1 MDDRMSDKP
10 LGRLLLEGLG
20 EIAWIAVLVALG
32 VLLPLPLVA
41 LGWVLLLGA
50 EWATDRWR
58 GKVPYRLQQALFF
71 WVLGGGIAL
80 GQALPGFWLGL
91 GGGLLAVIGGVLL
104 QIRFERGLR
113 LERQAPQALDVPLP
127 AGGSAW
133 GGEAPE
139 RTPEG
144 EAIRLFDGGEIA
156 MGGPLVCHY
165 LMPDGCFIP
174 DCNPSA
180 RFSSDGR
187 HFVSP
192 IPSRGAWGLAI
203 FDRQERL
210 LYRCAV
216 DNFWELDSVTE
227 REVIGRHSPLTSNAP
242 QRLELQALKAG
253 SEAEAF
259 VAIGDLWLPES
270 EWQRWSRDL
279 RAQPLP
285 SPLGGLA
292 LEIRPWLPASLL
304 ALDDPF
310 APLRANR
317 GELWINGEAS
327 GLYLSREA
335 PPLAWSDDG
344 RALAL
349 QAAGEPLGQDT
360 YWLWREDG
368 GLRALGAPWS
378 ALPAE
383 PHAGGP
389 ELLGLEDGWL
399 RFGLD
404 LAQPC
409 LTYERYGTLGSY
421 SHSSLYLLHAR
432 DADDR
437 PRWREADMPRL
448 DLLLPLD
455 GAAGRPGCLLQS
467 APLADGSRAVWE
479 WLRDDQEAERGAYAL
494 RLGDWRLDGEWTLDH
509 RVSDCGRYLAVVAF
523 AEAPTLPQR
532 LAILD
537 SRERRLEWL
546 AEPLADL
553 HLQGF
558 IDGQVHLLH
567 LLGRNAYQPPGG
579 PGEGDPGLLRRFD
592 EGLPE
597 PGAWHAFG
605 RFHDDWRHY
614 YEQARVAFDGTAW
627 RLCPTS
633 RWLDAAPRPWSDGDF
648 VLPSVGAE
656 DAAWGFG
663 FHYEGMHRDEDVRA
677 GFSRDGYLLTAS
689 GIGLGNLAAPMIWS
703 ADGRYLAL
711 TRHVQRY
718 EESDLERDQ
727 WRLLLLDV
735 QERTLRRYRDDLGEY
750 PCFDSFDDDLCF
762 RCAGTGRY
770 VLALDSLLKAP
781 AEPLQACAG
790 RWLPAE
796 ELPRRRYWERLAFP
810 SRPQ

>member
-187 HFVSP
+187 HFVLP

-270 EWQRWSRDL
+270 EWQRWSGDL

-285 SPLGGLA
+285 SPLGGPA

-349 QAAGEPLGQDT
+349 QAAGEPLGQDA

-509 RVSDCGRYLAVVAF
+509 RVSDCGR
-523 AEAPTLPQR
+523 
-532 LAILD
+532 
-537 SRERRLEWL
+537 
-546 AEPLADL
+546 
-553 HLQGF
+553 
-558 IDGQVHLLH
+558 
-567 LLGRNAYQPPGG
+567 
-579 PGEGDPGLLRRFD
+579 
-592 EGLPE
+592 
-597 PGAWHAFG
+597 
-605 RFHDDWRHY
+605 
-614 YEQARVAFDGTAW
+614 
-627 RLCPTS
+627 
-633 RWLDAAPRPWSDGDF
+633 
-648 VLPSVGAE
+648 
-656 DAAWGFG
+656 
-663 FHYEGMHRDEDVRA
+663 
-677 GFSRDGYLLTAS
+677 
-689 GIGLGNLAAPMIWS
+689 
-703 ADGRYLAL
+703 
-711 TRHVQRY
+711 
-718 EESDLERDQ
+718 
-727 WRLLLLDV
+727 
-735 QERTLRRYRDDLGEY
+735 
-750 PCFDSFDDDLCF
+750 
-762 RCAGTGRY
+762 
-770 VLALDSLLKAP
+770 
-781 AEPLQACAG
+781 
-790 RWLPAE
+790 
-796 ELPRRRYWERLAFP
+796 
-810 SRPQ
+810 

>member
-1 MDDRMSDKP
+1 M
-10 LGRLLLEGLG
+10 
-20 EIAWIAVLVALG
+20 
-32 VLLPLPLVA
+32 
-41 LGWVLLLGA
+41 
-50 EWATDRWR
+50 
-58 GKVPYRLQQALFF
+58 
-71 WVLGGGIAL
+71 
-80 GQALPGFWLGL
+80 
-91 GGGLLAVIGGVLL
+91 
-104 QIRFERGLR
+104 
-113 LERQAPQALDVPLP
+113 
-127 AGGSAW
+127 
-133 GGEAPE
+133 
-139 RTPEG
+139 
-144 EAIRLFDGGEIA
+144 
-156 MGGPLVCHY
+156 
-165 LMPDGCFIP
+165 
-174 DCNPSA
+174 
-180 RFSSDGR
+180 
-187 HFVSP
+187 
-192 IPSRGAWGLAI
+192 
-203 FDRQERL
+203 
-210 LYRCAV
+210 
-216 DNFWELDSVTE
+216 
-227 REVIGRHSPLTSNAP
+227 
-242 QRLELQALKAG
+242 
-253 SEAEAF
+253 
-259 VAIGDLWLPES
+259 
-270 EWQRWSRDL
+270 
-279 RAQPLP
+279 
-285 SPLGGLA
+285 
-292 LEIRPWLPASLL
+292 
-304 ALDDPF
+304 
-310 APLRANR
+310 
-317 GELWINGEAS
+317 
-327 GLYLSREA
+327 
-335 PPLAWSDDG
+335 AWSDDG

-349 QAAGEPLGQDT
+349 QAAGEPLGQDA

-633 RWLDAAPRPWSDGDF
+633 RWLDAAPRF
-648 VLPSVGAE
+648 
-656 DAAWGFG
+656 
-663 FHYEGMHRDEDVRA
+663 
-677 GFSRDGYLLTAS
+677 
-689 GIGLGNLAAPMIWS
+689 
-703 ADGRYLAL
+703 
-711 TRHVQRY
+711 
-718 EESDLERDQ
+718 
-727 WRLLLLDV
+727 
-735 QERTLRRYRDDLGEY
+735 
-750 PCFDSFDDDLCF
+750 
-762 RCAGTGRY
+762 
-770 VLALDSLLKAP
+770 
-781 AEPLQACAG
+781 
-790 RWLPAE
+790 
-796 ELPRRRYWERLAFP
+796 
-810 SRPQ
+810 

>member
-1 MDDRMSDKP
+1 
-10 LGRLLLEGLG
+10 
-20 EIAWIAVLVALG
+20 
-32 VLLPLPLVA
+32 
-41 LGWVLLLGA
+41 
-50 EWATDRWR
+50 
-58 GKVPYRLQQALFF
+58 
-71 WVLGGGIAL
+71 
-80 GQALPGFWLGL
+80 
-91 GGGLLAVIGGVLL
+91 
-104 QIRFERGLR
+104 
-113 LERQAPQALDVPLP
+113 
-127 AGGSAW
+127 
-133 GGEAPE
+133 
-139 RTPEG
+139 
-144 EAIRLFDGGEIA
+144 

-270 EWQRWSRDL
+270 EWQRWSGDL

-285 SPLGGLA
+285 SPLGGPA
-292 LEIRPWLPASLL
+292 LEIRPWLPDSLL

-310 APLRANR
+310 APLRASR

-335 PPLAWSDDG
+335 PPLAWNDDG

-537 SRERRLEWL
+537 SRERRL
-546 AEPLADL
+546 
-553 HLQGF
+553 
-558 IDGQVHLLH
+558 
-567 LLGRNAYQPPGG
+567 GG
-579 PGEGDPGLLRRFD
+579 SPSRWPI
-592 EGLPE
+592 
-597 PGAWHAFG
+597 
-605 RFHDDWRHY
+605 Y
-614 YEQARVAFDGTAW
+614 TCKVSSMARCICSTCSAAT
-627 RLCPTS
+627 PTS
-633 RWLDAAPRPWSDGDF
+633 RRAGRAKATPACCAASTKACPSPAPGTHSAASTTTGGITTSRRGWRSMARPGGCAPR
-648 VLPSVGAE
+648 
-656 DAAWGFG
+656 
-663 FHYEGMHRDEDVRA
+663 RA
-677 GFSRDGYLLTAS
+677 GWTHRRGPGATATS
-689 GIGLGNLAAPMIWS
+689 SCRQWARRTPPGASVSTTRACTATRTCAPGSAAT
-703 ADGRYLAL
+703 A
-711 TRHVQRY
+711 T
-718 EESDLERDQ
+718 
-727 WRLLLLDV
+727 
-735 QERTLRRYRDDLGEY
+735 
-750 PCFDSFDDDLCF
+750 C
-762 RCAGTGRY
+762 
-770 VLALDSLLKAP
+770 
-781 AEPLQACAG
+781 
-790 RWLPAE
+790 
-796 ELPRRRYWERLAFP
+796 
-810 SRPQ
+810 

>member
-1 MDDRMSDKP
+1 M
-10 LGRLLLEGLG
+10 
-20 EIAWIAVLVALG
+20 AW
-32 VLLPLPLVA
+32 
-41 LGWVLLLGA
+41 
-50 EWATDRWR
+50 
-58 GKVPYRLQQALFF
+58 
-71 WVLGGGIAL
+71 
-80 GQALPGFWLGL
+80 
-91 GGGLLAVIGGVLL
+91 
-104 QIRFERGLR
+104 
-113 LERQAPQALDVPLP
+113 
-127 AGGSAW
+127 
-133 GGEAPE
+133 
-139 RTPEG
+139 
-144 EAIRLFDGGEIA
+144 
-156 MGGPLVCHY
+156 
-165 LMPDGCFIP
+165 
-174 DCNPSA
+174 N
-180 RFSSDGR
+180 
-187 HFVSP
+187 
-192 IPSRGAWGLAI
+192 
-203 FDRQERL
+203 
-210 LYRCAV
+210 
-216 DNFWELDSVTE
+216 
-227 REVIGRHSPLTSNAP
+227 
-242 QRLELQALKAG
+242 
-253 SEAEAF
+253 
-259 VAIGDLWLPES
+259 
-270 EWQRWSRDL
+270 
-279 RAQPLP
+279 
-285 SPLGGLA
+285 
-292 LEIRPWLPASLL
+292 
-304 ALDDPF
+304 
-310 APLRANR
+310 
-317 GELWINGEAS
+317 
-327 GLYLSREA
+327 
-335 PPLAWSDDG
+335 DDG

-627 RLCPTS
+627 RLCPAS
-633 RWLDAAPRPWSDGDF
+633 RWLDAPPRPGATATSSCRQWARRTPPGA
-648 VLPSVGAE
+648 SVSTTRACTATRTCAPGS
-656 DAAWGFG
+656 AA
-663 FHYEGMHRDEDVRA
+663 
-677 GFSRDGYLLTAS
+677 TA
-689 GIGLGNLAAPMIWS
+689 
-703 ADGRYLAL
+703 
-711 TRHVQRY
+711 T
-718 EESDLERDQ
+718 
-727 WRLLLLDV
+727 
-735 QERTLRRYRDDLGEY
+735 
-750 PCFDSFDDDLCF
+750 C
-762 RCAGTGRY
+762 
-770 VLALDSLLKAP
+770 
-781 AEPLQACAG
+781 
-790 RWLPAE
+790 
-796 ELPRRRYWERLAFP
+796 
-810 SRPQ
+810 

>member
-41 LGWVLLLGA
+41 LGWALLLGA
-50 EWATDRWR
+50 EWAMDRWR

-144 EAIRLFDGGEIA
+144 EPIRLFDGGEIA

-270 EWQRWSRDL
+270 EWQRWSGDL

-285 SPLGGLA
+285 SPLGGPA
-292 LEIRPWLPASLL
+292 LEIRPWLPDSLL

-335 PPLAWSDDG
+335 PPLAWNDDG

-360 YWLWREDG
+360 Y
-368 GLRALGAPWS
+368 
-378 ALPAE
+378 
-383 PHAGGP
+383 
-389 ELLGLEDGWL
+389 
-399 RFGLD
+399 
-404 LAQPC
+404 
-409 LTYERYGTLGSY
+409 
-421 SHSSLYLLHAR
+421 
-432 DADDR
+432 
-437 PRWREADMPRL
+437 
-448 DLLLPLD
+448 
-455 GAAGRPGCLLQS
+455 
-467 APLADGSRAVWE
+467 
-479 WLRDDQEAERGAYAL
+479 
-494 RLGDWRLDGEWTLDH
+494 
-509 RVSDCGRYLAVVAF
+509 
-523 AEAPTLPQR
+523 
-532 LAILD
+532 
-537 SRERRLEWL
+537 
-546 AEPLADL
+546 
-553 HLQGF
+553 
-558 IDGQVHLLH
+558 
-567 LLGRNAYQPPGG
+567 
-579 PGEGDPGLLRRFD
+579 
-592 EGLPE
+592 
-597 PGAWHAFG
+597 
-605 RFHDDWRHY
+605 
-614 YEQARVAFDGTAW
+614 
-627 RLCPTS
+627 
-633 RWLDAAPRPWSDGDF
+633 
-648 VLPSVGAE
+648 
-656 DAAWGFG
+656 
-663 FHYEGMHRDEDVRA
+663 
-677 GFSRDGYLLTAS
+677 
-689 GIGLGNLAAPMIWS
+689 
-703 ADGRYLAL
+703 
-711 TRHVQRY
+711 
-718 EESDLERDQ
+718 
-727 WRLLLLDV
+727 
-735 QERTLRRYRDDLGEY
+735 
-750 PCFDSFDDDLCF
+750 
-762 RCAGTGRY
+762 
-770 VLALDSLLKAP
+770 
-781 AEPLQACAG
+781 
-790 RWLPAE
+790 
-796 ELPRRRYWERLAFP
+796 
-810 SRPQ
+810 

>member
-1 MDDRMSDKP
+1 MSDKP

-270 EWQRWSRDL
+270 EWQRWSGDL

-285 SPLGGLA
+285 SPLGGPA
-292 LEIRPWLPASLL
+292 LEIR
-304 ALDDPF
+304 
-310 APLRANR
+310 
-317 GELWINGEAS
+317 
-327 GLYLSREA
+327 
-335 PPLAWSDDG
+335 
-344 RALAL
+344 
-349 QAAGEPLGQDT
+349 
-360 YWLWREDG
+360 
-368 GLRALGAPWS
+368 
-378 ALPAE
+378 
-383 PHAGGP
+383 
-389 ELLGLEDGWL
+389 
-399 RFGLD
+399 
-404 LAQPC
+404 PC

-605 RFHDDWRHY
+605 RFHYDWRHY

>member
-1 MDDRMSDKP
+1 MAA
-10 LGRLLLEGLG
+10 LE
-20 EIAWIAVLVALG
+20 
-32 VLLPLPLVA
+32 
-41 LGWVLLLGA
+41 
-50 EWATDRWR
+50 
-58 GKVPYRLQQALFF
+58 Q
-71 WVLGGGIAL
+71 
-80 GQALPGFWLGL
+80 
-91 GGGLLAVIGGVLL
+91 
-104 QIRFERGLR
+104 
-113 LERQAPQALDVPLP
+113 
-127 AGGSAW
+127 GSA
-133 GGEAPE
+133 
-139 RTPEG
+139 
-144 EAIRLFDGGEIA
+144 
-156 MGGPLVCHY
+156 
-165 LMPDGCFIP
+165 
-174 DCNPSA
+174 
-180 RFSSDGR
+180 
-187 HFVSP
+187 
-192 IPSRGAWGLAI
+192 
-203 FDRQERL
+203 
-210 LYRCAV
+210 
-216 DNFWELDSVTE
+216 
-227 REVIGRHSPLTSNAP
+227 
-242 QRLELQALKAG
+242 
-253 SEAEAF
+253 
-259 VAIGDLWLPES
+259 
-270 EWQRWSRDL
+270 
-279 RAQPLP
+279 RAPLP
-285 SPLGGLA
+285 SPLGGPA

-310 APLRANR
+310 APLRNR

-479 WLRDDQEAERGAYAL
+479 WLRDDREAERGAYAL

-567 LLGRNAYQPPGG
+567 LLGRNAYQPPGAG
-579 PGEGDPGLLRRFD
+579 RRRPRPVAPLRRR
-592 EGLPE
+592 L
-597 PGAWHAFG
+597 
-605 RFHDDWRHY
+605 
-614 YEQARVAFDGTAW
+614 ARAR
-627 RLCPTS
+627 RLA
-633 RWLDAAPRPWSDGDF
+633 RIRP
-648 VLPSVGAE
+648 
-656 DAAWGFG
+656 
-663 FHYEGMHRDEDVRA
+663 
-677 GFSRDGYLLTAS
+677 
-689 GIGLGNLAAPMIWS
+689 
-703 ADGRYLAL
+703 
-711 TRHVQRY
+711 
-718 EESDLERDQ
+718 
-727 WRLLLLDV
+727 
-735 QERTLRRYRDDLGEY
+735 
-750 PCFDSFDDDLCF
+750 
-762 RCAGTGRY
+762 
-770 VLALDSLLKAP
+770 
-781 AEPLQACAG
+781 
-790 RWLPAE
+790 
-796 ELPRRRYWERLAFP
+796 LPRRLAALLRAGAGGVRWHGLAAVP
-810 SRPQ
+810 RRAGWTQRHGPGATATSSCRRWARRTPPGASVSTTRACTATRTCAPGSAATATC